1 MSKHVTLFYT
11 KKPLEA
17 FTIYVKVDFVI
28 LNDDLKNKRQKVLTF
43 DCEK

>member
-1 MSKHVTLFYT
+1 MSHFFIQKT
-11 KKPLEA
+11 LEA
-17 FTIYVKVDFVI
+17 LAIYVKVDFVI